1 MILGL
6 LDGDGGDETLRLSFG
21 LGLFRGAGF
30 GSRFCLGLSLSYGGG
45 AFARFFFGFFA
56 GLRGNG
62 PITASAQ
69 LLA

>member
-30 GSRFCLGLSLSYGGG
+30 GSRFCLGLCFRDCRRALPSLFFGL
-45 AFARFFFGFFA
+45 FAR
-56 GLRGNG
+56 LRRDR
-62 PITASAQ
+62 
-69 LLA
+69 